1 MRKTITIL
9 GAGESGRGAA
19 LLAREKGYE
28 VFVSDKGKLSENTES
43 QFINL
48 GISYETGIHTETK
61 ILKAGE
67 IIKSPGI
74 PPTSPI
80 IRKAVL
86 EEIPVIDELEF
97 AFRYISSP
105 VIAITGTNGKT
116 TTTLLTTHLLNYCKI
131 LAVATGNVGRSL
143 AAEVVENRDIKYV
156 VEVSSFQI
164 DGMVNFKPSIAIL
177 LNITPD
183 HLDRYDNFQQY
194 IDSKIRLFSKMT
206 PDDSIIVFRDDINIM
221 DNLNTSKNSG
231 ANIYEISLLQ
241 EVNLGAWMDGNALHF
256 KLMGRKTF
264 SLGIEEIGLK
274 GKHNMINV
282 MAAVLATL
290 LSGGD
295 WRRVREGVSLFE
307 SVPHRMEY
315 VAKVNGIQFIN
326 DSKATNVEA
335 TKYALDSFSEPL
347 VWIAGGI
354 DKGNDYS
361 LIKELVREKVNAL
374 VCLGKEN
381 KKLISAFK
389 ADVADLCEVDSMEK
403 AVNSALKYAREN
415 DVVLLS
421 PACASFDLFKNYE
434 DRGNQFKREVVQHRE
449 LEQNKKI
456 A

>member
-183 HLDRYDNFQQY
+183 HLDRYDN
-194 IDSKIRLFSKMT
+194 SS
-206 PDDSIIVFRDDINIM
+206 
-221 DNLNTSKNSG
+221 NT
-231 ANIYEISLLQ
+231 
-241 EVNLGAWMDGNALHF
+241 
-256 KLMGRKTF
+256 
-264 SLGIEEIGLK
+264 
-274 GKHNMINV
+274 
-282 MAAVLATL
+282 
-290 LSGGD
+290 
-295 WRRVREGVSLFE
+295 
-307 SVPHRMEY
+307 
-315 VAKVNGIQFIN
+315 
-326 DSKATNVEA
+326 
-335 TKYALDSFSEPL
+335 
-347 VWIAGGI
+347 
-354 DKGNDYS
+354 
-361 LIKELVREKVNAL
+361 
-374 VCLGKEN
+374 
-381 KKLISAFK
+381 
-389 ADVADLCEVDSMEK
+389 
-403 AVNSALKYAREN
+403 
-415 DVVLLS
+415 
-421 PACASFDLFKNYE
+421 
-434 DRGNQFKREVVQHRE
+434 
-449 LEQNKKI
+449 
-456 A
+456 